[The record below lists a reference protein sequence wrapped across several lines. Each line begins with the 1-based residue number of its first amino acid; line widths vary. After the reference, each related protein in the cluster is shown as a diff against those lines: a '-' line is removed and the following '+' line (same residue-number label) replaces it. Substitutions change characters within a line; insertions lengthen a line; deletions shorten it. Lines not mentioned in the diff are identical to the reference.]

1 MGGCSVPVGIA
12 EGVGG
17 SLGRWMFMEVL
28 ERGEGTSLQGVIHSF
43 SQQVGT
49 WLDKALGRLF

>member
-1 MGGCSVPVGIA
+1 
-12 EGVGG
+12 
-17 SLGRWMFMEVL
+17 MEVL
-28 ERGEGTSLQGVIHSF
+28 ERGEGTSLQGVIQSF

>member
-1 MGGCSVPVGIA
+1 MDVHGSPR
-12 EGVGG
+12 EG
-17 SLGRWMFMEVL
+17 
-28 ERGEGTSLQGVIHSF
+28 RGNIFTRGVIQSF